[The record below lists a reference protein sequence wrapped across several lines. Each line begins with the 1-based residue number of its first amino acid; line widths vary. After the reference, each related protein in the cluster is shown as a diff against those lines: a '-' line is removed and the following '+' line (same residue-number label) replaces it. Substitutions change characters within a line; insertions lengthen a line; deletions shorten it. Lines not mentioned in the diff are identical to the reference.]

1 MKKKKFTWKA
11 FWIRQL
17 KLYVPSIPILIFMWN
32 GVDYGR
38 VIHEYLGWTFEGYG
52 DPQQRWYR
60 VITSGLIFMGLF
72 GTLIDAINTWH
83 YLKNPH
89 EIPDNDADD
98 ESE

>member
-98 ESE
+98 ESK

>member
-1 MKKKKFTWKA
+1 MANNKYTWKA
-11 FWIRQL
+11 FWIRQI
-17 KLYVPSIPILIFMWN
+17 KMCFPLIFLVYFFWY
-32 GVDYGR
+32 GVDIGR

-60 VITSGLIFMGLF
+60 VIASGFILLGLF
-72 GTLIDAINTWH
+72 GTLIDAISTWH

-98 ESE
+98 ESK